1 MNEAV
6 QIISDLF
13 KSEVAN
19 QVEAKVINAA
29 NVKILQAQNEIK
41 DKEIEQLK
49 LEIEAIRTEYNTL
62 KAKMEKTED
71 EPVVVDVIGEE

>member
-49 LEIEAIRTEYNTL
+49 LEIEAIRPEYNTL

>member
-62 KAKMEKTED
+62 KAKMEKIED

>member
-62 KAKMEKTED
+62 KAQMKKTED